1 MQGAAAAA
9 APAPARAAGPM
20 PPNMHWAAVLI
31 LGWITGGLVM
41 LFWTFKEASFV
52 RKIDPASKAFTMFAV
67 SLVSMLGGLALL
79 VVAIVLQ
86 SNTLMMGAGSLM
98 MLLNLL
104 IIVLG
109 LVAVFGMR
117 SSIERYYNMRLS
129 PIMTFFFN
137 ILYFQYHFSRIA
149 EGKK

>member
-1 MQGAAAAA
+1 M
-9 APAPARAAGPM
+9 
-20 PPNMHWAAVLI
+20 
-31 LGWITGGLVM
+31 
-41 LFWTFKEASFV
+41 
-52 RKIDPASKAFTMFAV
+52 
-67 SLVSMLGGLALL
+67 GGLALL
-79 VVAIVLQ
+79 VVALVLQ
-86 SNTLMMGAGSLM
+86 SNTLMMGAGGLM

-117 SSIERYYNMRLS
+117 GSIERYYNIKLS